1 MDQLN
6 ALKIFRTV
14 VEIGSF
20 SGAAQRLNMS
30 KSAVSKHV
38 TALEHHLGIQLLNRT
53 TRKLSLT
60 EAGDTYLARTSRL
73 LDELAEADDAA
84 REALAAPRGNLRV
97 SAPVTF
103 GLMHVRPLLGAFLKT
118 FEHVTLDLNLDD
130 RFVDLIKERFDVALR
145 IGDLVDSSLRA
156 KKLAET
162 TLIICASPDY
172 LSRHGT
178 PQSPT
183 DLLEHTCLSYKGSNS
198 SRTWQIGSHSIRVS
212 GPISASNGDILMAC
226 ACDGHGLVYLP
237 SFMVGEALK
246 QGKLVRVLPDQET
259 QLLGIYAVYPPTPYV
274 PAATRVFIDHL
285 AAAFSGSDIW
295 L

>member
-14 VEIGSF
+14 VETGSF

-73 LDELAEADDAA
+73 LDDLAEADEAA
-84 REALAAPRGNLRV
+84 REQRVAPRGNLRI

-103 GLMHVRPLLGAFLKT
+103 GLMHIRPLLGRFLAAY
-118 FEHVTLDLNLDD
+118 EHINIDLNLDD
-130 RFVDLIKERFDVALR
+130 RFVDLIDERYDVALR
-145 IGDLVDSSLRA
+145 IGDLADSSLRA

-162 TLIICASPDY
+162 SLLVCAAPDY
-172 LSRHGT
+172 LEKHGT
-178 PQSPT
+178 PQSAA
-183 DLLEHTCLSYKGSNS
+183 DLSDHTCLSYTGSNGG
-198 SRTWQIGSHSIRVS
+198 RTWQLGADTARVS
-212 GPISASNGDILMAC
+212 GPITASNGDILMAC
-226 ACDGHGLVYLP
+226 GIDGHGIVYLP
-237 SFMVGEALK
+237 SFMVGDALK
-246 QGKLVRVLPDQET
+246 QGDLVRILPEQDT
-259 QLLGIYAVYPPTPYV
+259 LLLGIYAVYPPTSYV

-285 AAAFSGSDIW
+285 SEAFSGGDIW
-295 L
+295 I